1 MKEIQFSRHLKSVKK
16 KKKKAEATLEVLVLY
31 ERTVWEERS
40 KVQRS
45 PVLTIIINKGT
56 ASPHLLLP
64 NM

>member
-1 MKEIQFSRHLKSVKK
+1 MKEIQFSRHLKSVK